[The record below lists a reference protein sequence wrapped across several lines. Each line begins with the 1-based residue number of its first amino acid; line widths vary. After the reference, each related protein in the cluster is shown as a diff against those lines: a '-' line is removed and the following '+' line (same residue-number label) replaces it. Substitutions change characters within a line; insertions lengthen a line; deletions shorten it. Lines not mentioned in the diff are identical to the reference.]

1 MQRYARFSHFPCC
14 VLSDFQKEFSL
25 EKKKKKS
32 FKNGSSKDYEL
43 QESENCLRNCKQRV
57 VISGKYLEIPWKQ
70 TE

>member
-1 MQRYARFSHFPCC
+1 MQDFPCC

-25 EKKKKKS
+25 KEKKKKKS
-32 FKNGSSKDYEL
+32 LFKNRSTKDYEL